1 MKQTDSTA
9 NLAKV
14 SRPSASGALKRGR
27 LFDVLDDRLRSPVVW
42 LSSPGGSGKTT
53 LVSSYVEARGIP
65 VLWYR
70 VDMRDNDLPGFFY
83 YLGTA
88 VKNAAG
94 KKATM
99 PLLTGE
105 YMAAIDT
112 FSLRFFER
120 MYTYLTPGTLIVY
133 DDYQVASSSPDF
145 NRAINLGLSALPDNI
160 RVMMLSRNPP
170 AEEFARLQANG
181 VMNSI
186 DWEQLR
192 FTLDETSAL
201 LARDNALTSEQAARI
216 HEMTDGW
223 AAGLVFI
230 KTRLKTESGEL
241 VYKKNEAHQG
251 IFNYFASEVFTGFGR
266 DVQGFLVRTSFLP
279 EITAEMARKLTGM
292 KDSGDI
298 LANLHS
304 NNYFTERHSKDSP
317 AYYYHML
324 FREFLQERAPK
335 YLGDDLAKVKKKAID
350 ILRHHGYIEAATNLC
365 IETNA
370 WDDLNVLIT
379 ENAPALFA
387 QGRMKQVYD
396 WLMSLPGDY
405 VQRYPWLL
413 YWLGACQLPIDPL
426 LARGTLASA
435 FDSFKASGDYAGVF
449 LSWAAIVDTFV
460 YEWRDFRPL
469 DRYIEE
475 IDDILKSSAVPPTT
489 EIGHRF
495 STAMFTALAFRQP
508 QHPDI
513 SRWEGRLEDIL
524 RTTRDN
530 VQKLT
535 IGSILLLYNQWMG
548 RINKAGSIVRMLE
561 HIVDVVEE
569 NPLIKVTYLVAE
581 AMYYL
586 YVQGHQKMIS
596 VMHKNIGIAERTGIH
611 IMDGQSYG
619 VAIQAYLRLGD
630 REGAEKFLD
639 KLIRCMNTVQSLEQ
653 FMYNNMVALI
663 AADKGEYASAVEH
676 GRIVVKLSKEAGIP
690 FHLLVFRYHL
700 IYALIEGGHTE
711 EARNIMAECRVEGK
725 ALNSTLS
732 EYLATVL
739 EALIGVYEQDDTFF
753 AERFREAMR
762 ISKDSGLLYLT
773 SLKRSSLRLLTRAL
787 ELGIEPE
794 YVRDIIRTGG
804 ILPDDSCIHIEG
816 WPYRFKIYTFGG
828 FRLLT
833 DDNPVVFSGKVQ
845 QKPLEMLKA
854 LVLFGGRE
862 VSEQRLCDCLWPD
875 ADGDLAAGSL
885 RTTLHRLRKLL
896 GVDDAIESSAKF
908 LTLNNR
914 YVWCDTWALQDTVER
929 LGDELRNGRLSRHLV
944 EGLFRLYRGDFL
956 GEEQYEHCAVAT
968 REMLRMKF
976 VNACAKVADYYERS
990 GQWVEA
996 VECYRSAIAADNMHE
1011 GFYRGLMRMG
1021 MKLGQRSE
1029 ALAAYRQCLDV
1040 LKALGLEPSAETAG
1054 LYGELIKG

>member
-14 SRPSASGALKRGR
+14 SRPSASRALQRGR
-27 LFDVLDDRLRSPVVW
+27 LFEVLDDRLRSPVVW

-53 LVSSYVEARGIP
+53 LVSSYVESRKMP

-105 YMAAIDT
+105 YMAGIDT

-133 DDYQVASSSPDF
+133 DDYQVASSSTDF
-145 NRAINLGLSALPDNI
+145 NRAINHGLSVLPDNI
-160 RVMMLSRNPP
+160 RVMMLSRNQP

-181 VMNSI
+181 VMNAI

-201 LARDNALTSEQAARI
+201 LARDNALAPEQAASI

-230 KTRLKTESGEL
+230 KAKLKTDSGNL
-241 VYKKNEAHQG
+241 VYNKNEAHQG
-251 IFNYFASEVFTGFGR
+251 IFSYFAGEVFAGFGK

-279 EITAEMARKLTGM
+279 EITVQMAKKLTGM

-298 LANLHS
+298 LAYLQS

-317 AYYYHML
+317 TYYYHML
-324 FREFLQERAPK
+324 FREFLQERAAK
-335 YLGDDLAKVKKKAID
+335 YLGDEIEKVRKKAIG
-350 ILRHHGYIEAATNLC
+350 ILRHHGYIEAAARLC
-365 IETNA
+365 IEA
-370 WDDLNVLIT
+370 SGWDDLNALIT
-379 ENAPALFA
+379 ENAPALLA
-387 QGRMKQVYD
+387 QGRLKQVYG
-396 WLMSLPGDY
+396 WLTGLPGDY
-405 VQRYPWLL
+405 LQGYPWLL
-413 YWLGACQLPIDPL
+413 YWLGACQLPVDPL

-435 FDSFKASGDYAGVF
+435 FGTFKASGDHAGVF

-460 YEWRDFRPL
+460 YEWRNFRPL

-475 IDDILKSSAVPPTT
+475 IDDILKGGAVPPTT
-489 EIGHRF
+489 EIWHRF
-495 STAMFTALAFRQP
+495 STAMFTALVFRQP

-513 SRWEGRLEDIL
+513 SYWEGRLEDIL

-535 IGSILLLYNQWMG
+535 IDSFLLLYNQWMG

-561 HIVDVVEE
+561 HTVDAIDE
-569 NPLIKVTYLVAE
+569 NPLTKIMYLGSE
-581 AMYYL
+581 AMYYQ
-586 YVQGHQKMIS
+586 YVQGYQKMIS
-596 VMHKNIGIAERTGIH
+596 AMHKNIGIADRTGVH
-611 IMDGQSYG
+611 LMDLQSYG
-619 VAIQAYLRLGD
+619 VSIYAYLGLGD
-630 REGAEKFLD
+630 RDNAQRCLEGLT
-639 KLIRCMNTVQSLEQ
+639 RCMNRVQTLDQ
-653 FMYNNMVALI
+653 TTYNNVMSLV
-663 AADKGEYASAVEH
+663 AADKAEYASAVEH
-676 GRIVVKLSKEAGIP
+676 GRIIVKLSKESGIP
-690 FHLLVFRYHL
+690 LHGL
-700 IYALIEGGHTE
+700 IHDYFLAYVLIEGGYTE
-711 EARNIMAECRVEGK
+711 DAKTLMAEYRAKGN
-725 ALNSTLS
+725 ALNSVLF
-732 EYLATVL
+732 EYLTAVF
-739 EALIGVYEQDDTFF
+739 EALIGIYEQDDTFF

-773 SLKRSSLRLLTRAL
+773 PLRRSNLRLLTRAL
-787 ELGIEPE
+787 EIGIEPE

-804 ILPDDSCIHIEG
+804 VLPDDSCIHIEG

-896 GVDDAIESSAKF
+896 GVDDAIETSAKF

-914 YVWCDTWALQDTVER
+914 YVWCDTWALQDTIER